1 MANYDSID
9 TDWTW
14 DGDYEVGDNGDLKDT
29 SYDYIQSLINEVRTV
44 VRSEYD
50 DWQLHTMLGS
60 NLSDFLGEPNNET
73 VAKAIEE
80 RIVSAI
86 ATAGILDASDLRVRV
101 TPVQNHI
108 VLVTLTISAEATSK
122 NSLVIGDPVIVSLVY
137 DSLEDSIF
145 FLPVN
150 EVERLGR

>member
-9 TDWTW
+9 IDWTW
-14 DGDYEVGDNGDLKDT
+14 DGDYLIGKDGDLKDT
-29 SYDYIQSLINEVRTV
+29 SYDYIQSLLNEIRTV

-50 DWQLHTMLGS
+50 DWELHTMLAS
-60 NLSDFLGEPNNET
+60 NLSDFLGEPNSKA

-80 RIVSAI
+80 RIISSISAV
-86 ATAGILDASDLRVRV
+86 GIVAAADLQVRV
-101 TPVQNHI
+101 VPVQNHI
-108 VLVTLTISAEATSK
+108 VLITLTISAEATSK
-122 NSLVIGDPVIVSLVY
+122 NSLSAGEPVIVSLTY
-137 DSLEDSIF
+137 DSLEDSVF